1 MAESGN
7 CMEEVEGQRFFMTNA
22 YFAPADVPDREK
34 VLISLIPPATM
45 TAAHW
50 RRLTGW
56 RVGATLAWGKR
67 GLKFLSADER
77 HSKRQSSDKAQAL
90 TE

>member
-1 MAESGN
+1 
-7 CMEEVEGQRFFMTNA
+7 MTNA
-22 YFAPADVPDREK
+22 LRTSRRSCCAHLLDSPRDDDRCALEAVDRLEGWGYIGLGEK
-34 VLISLIPPATM
+34 
-45 TAAHW
+45 
-50 RRLTGW
+50 
-56 RVGATLAWGKR
+56 